1 MNAPSALAS
10 LRDLGGL
17 RTATGGTTRTGVLLR
32 SDAPYANDVDTG
44 TEPAGWPP
52 AVVLDLRG
60 SAEAAAS
67 PRIWGSTTTVHSHE
81 LYTGARPGAISPN
94 DNLIDLYRNIVTD
107 AADQIV
113 AVVDLLATDRSTLVH
128 CAAGKDRTG
137 IVVAVL
143 LALADVDDDAIVAD
157 YVLTADAMPEV
168 VARLSTVGGL
178 PDDLEAYREWLGAP
192 EEAIRVVLDELRSHP
207 GGPSAWFLSQ
217 GGNEAALTTWLE
229 CFVS

>member
-1 MNAPSALAS
+1 MRLTSLGPKRNSALAN

-60 SAEAAAS
+60 AAEAAAS
-67 PRIWGSTTTVHSHE
+67 PRTWGSTTTVHSHE
-81 LYTGARPGAISPN
+81 LYTGARPGAIAPS

-113 AVVDLLATDRSTLVH
+113 AVVDLLATDGSTLVH

-137 IVVAVL
+137 IVV
-143 LALADVDDDAIVAD
+143 
-157 YVLTADAMPEV
+157 
-168 VARLSTVGGL
+168 
-178 PDDLEAYREWLGAP
+178 
-192 EEAIRVVLDELRSHP
+192 LDELRSYP
-207 GGPSAWFLSQ
+207 GGPSAWFLSR